1 MGKNKISTKTIQY
14 SVYDRTNGG
23 TTYIG
28 DTVTYTR
35 PDVEMQTDGFSG
47 AGIMGEIDLPTLGQL
62 AGMEG
67 ELAFN
72 MTTEK
77 MVDLFAPKAHTIEVR
92 WVTNVINTATGN
104 IEVQANKEIVKFLP
118 KSISLGDIEGNETN
132 ESSMTYEILAY
143 QYIIDGKS
151 VMKIDKLNNVFM
163 VGDTDYSARIR
174 NLL

>member
-1 MGKNKISTKTIQY
+1 MSKKISTKTIQY
-14 SVYDRTNGG
+14 SVYDKTSGKNK
-23 TTYIG
+23 YVG
-28 DTVTYTR
+28 DTTTYTR
-35 PDVEMQTDGFSG
+35 PDIEMQTDGFSG

-72 MTTEK
+72 KTTEE
-77 MVDLFAPKAHTIEVR
+77 MVALFTPTAHTIEVR
-92 WVTNVINTATGN
+92 WVTNTLNTATGD

-132 ESSMTYEILAY
+132 EASMTYEILSY
-143 QYIIDGKS
+143 QYLIAGKT
-151 VMKIDKLNNVFM
+151 VIKIDKLNNVFI
-163 VGDTDYSARIR
+163 VNGVDYSAKIR